1 MLGKVS
7 KDYMNVY
14 YFKFITDGIC
24 VVSNNTLTLS
34 KPWFPF
40 LDNEDF
46 ESVGVYG
53 SCCFFIRVIPSAG

>member
-1 MLGKVS
+1 
-7 KDYMNVY
+7 MNVY